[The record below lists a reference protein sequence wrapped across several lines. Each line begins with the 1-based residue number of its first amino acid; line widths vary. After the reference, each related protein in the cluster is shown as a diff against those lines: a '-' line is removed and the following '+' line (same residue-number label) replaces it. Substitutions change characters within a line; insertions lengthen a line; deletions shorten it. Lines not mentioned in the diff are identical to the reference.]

1 MTNRT
6 KAKDITDIELV
17 DALRNLNR
25 TITNRE
31 EKLNKLK
38 RRSRWLYR
46 ILHQRFDQNGNR
58 KPVTSN

>member
-6 KAKDITDIELV
+6 KAKDITDIELIA
-17 DALRNLNR
+17 ALQNLNR

-31 EKLNKLK
+31 GKLNKLK
-38 RRSRWLYR
+38 RQSRWLYR

-58 KPVTSN
+58 RPATN